1 MKSPPEL
8 TARLAQHWNSAD
20 WRERQLLG
28 TAAAWPL
35 TLSIGQ
41 PDTAVFLN
49 DTTALRSH
57 LQQWRAVEQLG
68 LGSVQWQE
76 RRYRGSSDAIAVP
89 THWQLTK
96 PSQCVAALSHFK
108 VPGHAQV
115 KGDYARLSTLIAAV
129 ERPGFQRLL
138 VRRLVQ
144 WRDTPTDAVV
154 AAARMALQLEPGSAQ
169 GKPLRALAV
178 LGNDS
183 KFFVRPASLLTA
195 LLDERFDGEASRQ
208 GLAGF
213 LGALPEDDHWLLIA
227 PLAPGLLPFARQRV
241 RSSELQTTPL
251 PAYRILLVE
260 NERCLHQLPQPL
272 ADTIAVLGAGLNL
285 GWLAAPWLRGRAV
298 AYWGDLDTW
307 GLHMLACARG
317 HLPHLQAL
325 LMDRATFDTHQ
336 HLAVAEPV
344 HAGAPA
350 SPALRPDE
358 ARLDGH
364 LRTLEQGRLEQEF
377 LPSAVVH
384 HAVHAWTAAG
394 SAVVASTRQAQA
406 NDVQA
411 LSPAPSGP
419 PGCRT

>member
-1 MKSPPEL
+1 MKSPQEL
-8 TARLAQHWNSAD
+8 AARLAQQWNSAD

-49 DTTALRSH
+49 DAAALRSH
-57 LQQWRAVEQLG
+57 LQQWRAVEQHG

-76 RRYRGSSDAIAVP
+76 RRYRGSSGAIAVP
-89 THWQLTK
+89 THWQLAK
-96 PSQCVAALSHFK
+96 PSQCVAAIVHFK

-115 KGDYARLSTLIAAV
+115 KSDYTRLGALIAVV
-129 ERPGFQRLL
+129 EHPGFQRLL

-144 WRDTPTDAVV
+144 WRDTPAEAVI
-154 AAARMALQLEPGSAQ
+154 AAARMALQLEPGCAQ
-169 GKPLRALAV
+169 GRPLRALA
-178 LGNDS
+178 LQGNDS
-183 KFFVRPASLLTA
+183 KFFERHANLLTA

-208 GLAGF
+208 GLVGF

-241 RSSELQTTPL
+241 RASELITTPL
-251 PAYRILLVE
+251 PAHRVLLVE
-260 NERCLHQLPQPL
+260 NERCLHQLPRPL

-307 GLHMLACARG
+307 GLHMLASARS

-325 LMDRATFDTHQ
+325 LMDRTTFETHQ
-336 HLAVAEPV
+336 HLAVTEPV
-344 HAGAPA
+344 HACAPTCR
-350 SPALRPDE
+350 ALQPDE
-358 ARLDGH
+358 ALLDSY
-364 LRTLEQGRLEQEF
+364 LRTLKKGRLEQEF
-377 LPSAVVH
+377 LPSDMVQ
-384 HAVHAWTAAG
+384 HAVCAWVAAG
-394 SAVVASTRQAQA
+394 SLAGAVAGEAQA
-406 NDVQA
+406 NDA
-411 LSPAPSGP
+411 PPISPAPTP
-419 PGCRT
+419 PPACSH